1 MVRDLLDSREL
12 STCRLCEAS
21 SIATWLSMRAASRR
35 RGGSGPPLI
44 LCTVLREPR
53 RAKASSGCY
62 RSFLTRELSASLL
75 GRYGPDAL
83 DVPALTVMGENSPIR
98 HVLNPH
104 RASIC
109 ASR

>member
-1 MVRDLLDSREL
+1 VRLHVA
-12 STCRLCEAS
+12 EAE
-21 SIATWLSMRAASRR
+21 A
-35 RGGSGPPLI
+35 GPPLI